1 MSSSLNIVMFL
12 IVTTGYYMA
21 IKSYLKLDIMN
32 DPEKY
37 KKYNNDT
44 HINLAIYLVAILV
57 SQYFI
62 NIYNITDKCGGEIT
76 DNLGMAGLVTFLPW
90 TFMFGLV
97 VIILILYP
105 GFKSAFSDVIGYFYV
120 SSSANQILTD
130 LLIDKDIQ
138 DKMDNDTNAS
148 AENKK
153 AMQDVAS
160 VIIKICGNN
169 SILINQIV
177 PENFMNYWK
186 ILTPLMK
193 QQYQDEG
200 GGADIKKKLFDLVVA
215 RDNVGEIMWFLYT
228 GILVTS
234 LVQLQMSTQGCN
246 YSAATMEKNYQDF
259 LDQQQKAT
267 DEREK
272 ATNQVY
278 SMS

>member
-138 DKMDNDTNAS
+138 DKMDNDPNAS